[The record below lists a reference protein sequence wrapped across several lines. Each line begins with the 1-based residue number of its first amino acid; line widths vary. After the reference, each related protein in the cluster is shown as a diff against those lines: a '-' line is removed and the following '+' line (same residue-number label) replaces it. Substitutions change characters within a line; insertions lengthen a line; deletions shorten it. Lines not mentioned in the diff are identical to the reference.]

1 MEISAELDRWGHTDL
16 FAEIERLASAIPEER
31 VWQWPRPPLGE
42 TELGQRMAGFDDA
55 QWRVLGLWAQHRLTR
70 LRTEHFAEEV
80 ASRVARRK
88 LAWTTD
94 EVDLLWRLCLARAR
108 RTENAVLRRLTLP
121 LKATASLP
129 HDVHERYVE
138 QAEKA
143 RKAMRDDEWTAR
155 AEMAR
160 RLDDFLAEHGRR
172 IDPISA
178 VRALLGEHDRF
189 AAKLLAEFGPAL
201 AAPEVF
207 PLLRHWNSATAAR
220 PGRAWLATAQR
231 LLTPEAVVLVREI
244 LQRLSAHR
252 EGRVTR
258 RHDDREWTVTV
269 FLHERTAVPLRGLIW
284 TCRLIDEPWVA
295 PLLGDCA
302 VTCGTGV
309 GGSGPNCRDERLANA
324 AVGVLAHRGCLE
336 AVPHL
341 ARVQA
346 KVRKKTVLAGVAR
359 ALDAVAEAA
368 GLSPD
373 RLLDRTVPTF
383 GLGPD
388 GVREERIGDC
398 LVRLRAD
405 TQALDFVNAK
415 GKTVKTAPAAIRTDP
430 ALTELKATLKDLRQ
444 LLPAER
450 FRLER
455 ALIEERIWRWR
466 EATEFFLDHPV
477 TGLYARTLIWRILQ
491 GPAGIP
497 VRTGDGWELT
507 DPAGRRIQPDPNTPL
522 HLWHPID
529 ETPEAVRAWRDHL
542 LDAGVRQP
550 YKQAFREVYLLT
562 PAEERT
568 GVYSNRFAGHTL
580 RYGQAKALLN
590 QRGWSGP
597 SIGHWDYAFGSD
609 HGTAVKDL
617 SGYRVHW
624 DMSVS
629 ADPEA
634 DGWGTASFC
643 ASGRIRFYR
652 PGQNDTDHYGHARDG
667 MPLTE
672 VPPQVLSEA
681 LRDADLAVGVT
692 SIGLDA
698 HMVAG
703 HEDYWRSHGFG
714 ELTETARTRRDALA
728 RLLPRLSVAGRAE
741 LTDRFLRVRGDLRTY
756 KIHLGSGNILMEPND
771 AYLCIV
777 PGPGR
782 SKGQVFL
789 PFEEDGGMLSIILSK
804 ALLLADDTAITDPT
818 ITRQI
823 GS

>member
-16 FAEIERLASAIPEER
+16 FAETERLASTVPEER
-31 VWQWPRPPLGE
+31 AWQWPLSPLGE
-42 TELGQRMAGFDDA
+42 TELGRRMAGFDDVR
-55 QWRVLGLWAQHRLTR
+55 WRVLGLWAQHRLSGPHYDR
-70 LRTEHFAEEV
+70 LAEEI

-88 LAWTTD
+88 LKWTT
-94 EVDLLWRLCLARAR
+94 EEADLLWRLCHGREDNGYIALC
-108 RTENAVLRRLTLP
+108 RLTLP
-121 LKATASLP
+121 LTATASLP
-129 HDVHERYVE
+129 HDMRRRYVE
-138 QAEKA
+138 QAERV
-143 RKAMRDDEWTAR
+143 RKTLGDHEWPSR
-155 AEMAR
+155 AGTAR
-160 RLDDFLAEHGRR
+160 RLDDFLAEHADAA
-172 IDPISA
+172 DPVSA
-178 VRALLGEHDRF
+178 VRALLGERDRF
-189 AAKLLAEFGPAL
+189 AATLVADFGAAL

-207 PLLRHWNSATAAR
+207 PLLRHWHGATAAK
-220 PGRAWLATAQR
+220 PSGVWLATAGK

-252 EGRVTR
+252 EGPVTF
-258 RHDDREWTVTV
+258 RHDDREWTTTV
-269 FLHERTAVPLRGLIW
+269 FLHDRTATPLRGLIW
-284 TCRLIDEPWVA
+284 TCRLIDEPWVTA
-295 PLLGDCA
+295 LLGDCA
-302 VTCGTGV
+302 VTCGTGI

-324 AVGVLAHRGCLE
+324 AVGALAHRGGLDT
-336 AVPHL
+336 VPHL

-368 GLSPD
+368 GLSPE

-383 GLGPD
+383 GLGPG
-388 GVREERIGDC
+388 GVREEPVGDC

-405 TQALDFVNAK
+405 TQALEFVNAR
-415 GKTVKTAPAAIRTDP
+415 GKTVKAAPAAIRKDP
-430 ALTELKATLKDLRQ
+430 ALAELKATLKDLRQ

-466 EATEFFLDHPV
+466 EVTEFFLDHPV

-497 VRTGDGWELT
+497 VRTDDGWELT

-522 HLWHPID
+522 HLWHPIG

-550 YKQAFREVYLLT
+550 FKQAFREVYLLT

-568 GVYSNRFAGHTL
+568 GTYSNRFAGHTL

-597 SIGHWDYAFGSD
+597 SIGHWDHEFGSD
-609 HGTAVKDL
+609 RGAAVKDL
-617 SGYRVHW
+617 SGYRVRW
-624 DMSVS
+624 AMSVNG
-629 ADPEA
+629 DPEA

-643 ASGRIRFYR
+643 ASEQIRFYR
-652 PGQNDTDHYGHARDG
+652 PDEDDTDVYGYARDG

-672 VPPQVLSEA
+672 VPPLVLSEA

-692 SIGLDA
+692 SIGLDP

-703 HEDYWRSHGFG
+703 HEDYWHSHGFG

-728 RLLPRLSVAGRAE
+728 RLLPRLSLAGRAE

-777 PGPGR
+777 PGPDR
-782 SKGQVFL
+782 SEQPVFL

-804 ALLLADDTAITDPT
+804 AFLLAGDTAITDPT

-823 GS
+823 GG